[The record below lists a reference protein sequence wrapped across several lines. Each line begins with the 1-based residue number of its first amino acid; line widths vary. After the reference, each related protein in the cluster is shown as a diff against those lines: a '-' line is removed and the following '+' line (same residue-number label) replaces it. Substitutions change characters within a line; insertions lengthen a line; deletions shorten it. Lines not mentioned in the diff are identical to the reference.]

1 MIDHFTLKV
10 RDYAASKRFY
20 LNALQPLGYEL
31 VMEFEGKMGG
41 FGARGKPDL
50 WLSEDPANVRPMHF
64 AISATDRRA
73 VDAFYQAATHAGAL
87 DNGKPGLRK
96 EYHPSYYAA
105 FVLDPDGHNVEAVC
119 HRE

>member
-10 RDYAASKRFY
+10 RDYVASKRFY
-20 LNALQPLGYEL
+20 LDALGPLGYEL

-50 WLSEDPANVRPMHF
+50 WLSEDPENVRPVHF
-64 AISATDRRA
+64 AISAADRQA
-73 VDAFYQAATHAGAL
+73 VDAFYRAATHAGAR